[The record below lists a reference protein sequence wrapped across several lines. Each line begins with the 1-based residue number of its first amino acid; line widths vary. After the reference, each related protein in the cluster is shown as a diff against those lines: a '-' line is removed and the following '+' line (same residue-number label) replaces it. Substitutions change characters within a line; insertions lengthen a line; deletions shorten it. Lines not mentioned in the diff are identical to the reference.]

1 MTRAD
6 AIDYSADDIRINCV
20 CPGVI
25 QTAMTTGTSEVT
37 ERIAPAIKIAPM
49 ERMGLP
55 EEVADAILFLCS
67 RRASFVQGHAMV
79 VDGGYIIR

>member
-6 AIDYSADDIRINCV
+6 AIDYSQDLIRINCV

-25 QTAMTTGTSEVT
+25 KTALTTGTKEVA
-37 ERIAPAIKIAPM
+37 ELMAPAVKIAPM

-55 EEVADAILFLCS
+55 EEVADVVLFLCS
-67 RRASFVQGHAMV
+67 EKASFVQGHAMV
-79 VDGGYIIR
+79 VDGGYIIN